1 MIVSG
6 QDINENGRSY
16 ETWIYGVSFLTAYF
30 RIPSVDPIEKNSR
43 NLFFIPCMRFGL
55 TNTAYA
61 KKLRKINLYSITSY
75 AS

>member
-1 MIVSG
+1 MIVSD

-16 ETWIYGVSFLTAYF
+16 ETWIHGVSFLTAYF

-55 TNTAYA
+55 TNTANA
-61 KKLRKINLYSITSY
+61 INLEKSTYIV
-75 AS
+75 